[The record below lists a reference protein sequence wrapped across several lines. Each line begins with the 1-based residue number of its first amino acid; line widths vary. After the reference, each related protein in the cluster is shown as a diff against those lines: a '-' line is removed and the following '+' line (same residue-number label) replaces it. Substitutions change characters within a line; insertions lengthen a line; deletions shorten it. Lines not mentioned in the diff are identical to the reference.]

1 MNKSDLKDGMM
12 LKLRNDNMYS
22 LLHGYLLEL
31 TLNDTYK
38 IIASMDD
45 YDDEFNNLVT
55 ILSKP
60 FVKDIMKIYDKDMN
74 VLWERKDVD
83 WSKVEVGTKVM
94 VKFNFDE
101 EYQEGTFICIN
112 DNGKFL
118 TYDKRAGILHWK
130 YCKLAEE
137 QKEEVTIDDINED
150 IVRYCHKNSDY
161 CNRLCGL
168 CTTKYILNNYNI
180 TRK

>member
-1 MNKSDLKDGMM
+1 MNKSDLKDGMI
-12 LKLRNDNMYS
+12 LIYRNGCEVDYYK
-22 LLHGYLLEL
+22 GYLLDFESEGIEKMNLFNDDL
-31 TLNDTYK
+31 THKEHEFWDVCK
-38 IIASMDD
+38 IIEDD
-45 YDDEFNNLVT
+45 SV
-55 ILSKP
+55 I
-60 FVKDIMKIYDKDMN
+60 
-74 VLWERKDVD
+74 WEREEID
-83 WSKVEVGTKVM
+83 WSKVPVGTKVM
-94 VKFNFDE
+94 VKFNFDD

-150 IVRYCHKNSDY
+150 IVRYCHKNSDD